1 MTMGIL
7 ASGSTDVG
15 RVRRSNEDSYG
26 VYPELHLYVVADGMG
41 GHVAGEVASRLAVEA
56 IRSSVA
62 TGLKKGSTTPPDQ
75 RLVQAIQQA
84 NEHIIQT
91 SKDDPRLIGM
101 GTTVVGALT
110 DQNTAY
116 IGHVGDS
123 RAYLLRNKEI
133 KQLTKDHSLLNEYL
147 QKGLIAPENL
157 ADYPYKHIITRAL
170 GSHPVVEVDLQAI
183 DLQPNDSFLL
193 CTDGLTNMLSEKDIH
208 AVLMTMD
215 NDPEKGCHRLIEVAN
230 SKGGEDNIT
239 AVIFQWNP

>member
-1 MTMGIL
+1 MMGIL
-7 ASGSTDVG
+7 VSGSTDVG

-26 VYPELHLYVVADGMG
+26 IYPDLHLYVVADGMG

-56 IRSSVA
+56 IRSSRAA
-62 TGLKKGSTTPPDQ
+62 TLKKGGAIPPDQ
-75 RLVQAIQQA
+75 RLVQAIEQA

-91 SKDDPRLIGM
+91 SKEDPRLIGM
-101 GTTVVGALT
+101 GTTVVGALI
-110 DQNTAY
+110 DQSTAY

-133 KQLTKDHSLLNEYL
+133 QQMTKDHSLLNEYL
-147 QKGLIAPENL
+147 QKGLITPENL
-157 ADYPYKHIITRAL
+157 QDYPYKHIITRAL
-170 GSHPVVEVDLQAI
+170 GSHPVVEVELLTI

-208 AVLMTMD
+208 TVLMTMD
-215 NDPEKGCHRLIEVAN
+215 NDPEKGCRRLIEVAN